1 MPGAFRSAD
10 ATVSARGLVA
20 ITASDATV
28 FPVCRAIY
36 VGVAG
41 NIALRTAEQQTVT
54 LVAVANGMLPVQA
67 DMVLSTGTTA
77 TDMFAV
83 Y

>member
-1 MPGAFRSAD
+1 MSGAFRKAD
-10 ATVSARGLVA
+10 ATVSAHGAVA
-20 ITASDATV
+20 ITPSDATI
-28 FPVCRAIY
+28 FPVCRGIY

-41 NIALRTAEQQTVT
+41 NIALRTADQQTVT
-54 LVAVANGMLPVQA
+54 LVAVANGILAFQA

-77 TDMFAV
+77 TDMFAL

>member
-1 MPGAFRSAD
+1 MSGAYRSAD

-20 ITASDATV
+20 ITPSDSTI
-28 FPVCRAIY
+28 FPMCRAIY

-41 NIALRTAEQQTVT
+41 NIALRTAEEQTVT
-54 LVAVANGMLPVQA
+54 LIAVANGMLAVQA
-67 DMVLSTGTTA
+67 DKVMSTGTTA